1 MGVIFDIL
9 AGLVIVVT
17 WSAVFLCMIGF
28 DGIVDKVTDLFK

>member
-1 MGVIFDIL
+1 MDSIFDIL

-28 DGIVDKVTDLFK
+28 DDIVDGVIDLFK

>member
-1 MGVIFDIL
+1 MDSVFDIL

-28 DGIVDKVTDLFK
+28 DDIVEDFINLFK